1 MDFVKKGKRT
11 YKISGLTNKELKAKT
26 EKPKDEVFIKTR
38 RNTYKLSGLTVDEFC
53 RKTGKTAKEYYD
65 LTGKKEPVKKEAE
78 KVKEA
83 TKKGAI

>member
-1 MDFVKKGKRT
+1 MGFIKAGKKT
-11 YKISGLTNKELKAKT
+11 YKVSGLTNKELKSIT

-53 RKTGKTAKEYYD
+53 KRTGKSAKEYYA
-65 LTGKKEPVKKEAE
+65 LTGKKEPVKKEPE